1 MDTPLHPR
9 LESWT
14 QPPAAQADAC
24 VHQVRME
31 FPAFSENVGFGRTAV
46 AMFASRLEFTLD
58 ELEELK
64 IAVSEALS
72 NCVLHA
78 YPNQAGWIRV
88 FMRIED
94 GELVVA
100 VVDEGVGIHDLEK
113 MREAGVTTRPEDC
126 MGLGF
131 TFMAEYTDHLEV
143 ESEPGRGT
151 RVVMRKKPAAA
162 RSSPEVRSQPHEAV
176 EGSREEARGDAAGG

>member
-1 MDTPLHPR
+1 MDTPLHR
-9 LESWT
+9 SLDSWT
-14 QPPAAQADAC
+14 QPLAAQGDPYA
-24 VHQVRME
+24 HQVKME
-31 FPAFSENVGFGRTAV
+31 FPASSENVGFGRTAV
-46 AMFASRLEFTLD
+46 AMFASRLDFTLD

-78 YPNQAGWIRV
+78 YPGQPGWIRV

-100 VVDEGVGIHDLEK
+100 VSDEGVGIEDVEK
-113 MREAGVTTRPEDC
+113 VKEAGITTRPEDC

-131 TFMAEYTDHLEV
+131 TFMAEYTDRLEV
-143 ESEPGRGT
+143 ESTPGRGT
-151 RVVMRKKPAAA
+151 RVVLRKRPASAPPASAA
-162 RSSPEVRSQPHEAV
+162 PGADEAV
-176 EGSREEARGDAAGG
+176 GGGREEAREDAASG